1 MDDIFADAPDH
12 LLLAFDRLLQH
23 VMMWEP
29 CTVGPARKSV
39 VFANKS
45 AWLIVKPMAKKLDVK
60 FYYGS
65 PIDHAKISRIT
76 EYRGKYAHHIRVST
90 EEEIT
95 TEVLELLKTG
105 YDFAMEGAK

>member
-1 MDDIFADAPDH
+1 MDDIFAEAPDH
-12 LLLAFDRLLQH
+12 LLLAFDRILQH
-23 VMMWEP
+23 VMVWEP

-39 VFANKS
+39 VFANKA
-45 AWLIVKPMAKKLDVK
+45 AWLIIKPMSKQLDVK

-65 PIDHAKISRIT
+65 PIDHAKVKRIT
-76 EYRGKYAHHIRVST
+76 EYRGKYAHHIRVSN

-95 TEVLELLKTG
+95 TEVLELLKMG